1 MAKNTKKKKSNHWS
15 IELKHCTKSQLTTNL
30 PNNFKSTSLKIERET
45 VDFEINSNHEY
56 FRYIQGCARQYKE
69 ARSLA
74 NNGKTPK
81 FKDLDVYKV
90 LAKYKIFKIFANPIS
105 TTKGSKFQISYWM
118 RDYDN
123 TLNLFKPAEIDSV
136 INVINSVFEISNF
149 SSLIT
154 NVNKT
159 LTTVVPGF
167 NGFELLKSP
176 PKEILLMK
184 NGVLNTKTFEFSTN
198 INEFGEFDFISKINF
213 RMLDP
218 DQTDLYY
225 YNLANKLLN
234 DWMDGNCEKV
244 KYLKQLGISV
254 IDGNGRDVYNI
265 IIGPGGNG
273 KSVYLNILSK
283 LASGYDV
290 NLDIQD
296 LTDDNKLIELEE
308 STKLIVGHE
317 LATNLKLSQNSISR
331 MKQIATADPFK
342 ANVKFKDARTIV
354 TNAVKIQA
362 TNTLPKI
369 FENNDAILRRVKI
382 ITWTVTNFTKLE
394 TELPLDDIIQRDEFM
409 EAFISLIFTDTEPFT
424 KFMTIES
431 IERDSREAVS
441 NADQVSLFL
450 EWMDDQGFLVGKIPT
465 TILYEQYKI
474 WNMQENPGSSPL
486 KNREFIDRA
495 KKLSAQFN
503 MLYDNDRTT
512 ISSLSTLDFNPYVLN
527 HYFFDNRI
535 KFNKYSSTR
544 TFTCGTVL
552 TEEDSD
558 ALLVEMESDPSGL
571 IKNLNYEKLM
581 LIEHLVGKKD
591 VDAIVFKETFLEPE
605 K

>member
-30 PNNFKSTSLKIERET
+30 PNNFKATSLKIERET

-149 SSLIT
+149 SSLVT

-234 DWMDGNCEKV
+234 DWMDGNIEKV

-290 NLDIQD
+290 SLDIQD
-296 LTDDNKLIELEE
+296 LTDDNKLIELDE

-369 FENNDAILRRVKI
+369 FENNDAILRRIKI

-450 EWMDDQGFLVGKIPT
+450 DWMDDQGFLLGKIPT
-465 TILYEQYKI
+465 SILYEQYKL

-503 MLYDNDRTT
+503 MIYDGKQRT
-512 ISSLSTLDFNPYVLN
+512 ISALKRNEFNAEVLN
-527 HYFFDNRI
+527 QYYFNNQI
-535 KFNKYSSTR
+535 KYNKYATIRLFECQNTISKDDIKEIKQKLADCTLNEHTDLNFKTIMIIEFLVSKNN
-544 TFTCGTVL
+544 
-552 TEEDSD
+552 SD
-558 ALLVEMESDPSGL
+558 A
-571 IKNLNYEKLM
+571 I
-581 LIEHLVGKKD
+581 
-591 VDAIVFKETFLEPE
+591 AFKELYITR
-605 K
+605 

>member
-1 MAKNTKKKKSNHWS
+1 MKKKKKKSNHWS

-56 FRYIQGCARQYKE
+56 FKYIQGCARQYKE
-69 ARSLA
+69 ACSLA

-176 PKEILLMK
+176 PKEVLLMK

-198 INEFGEFDFISKINF
+198 IDEFGKFDFISKINY
-213 RMLDP
+213 RMLAP
-218 DQTDLYY
+218 DQTDKYY

-234 DWMDGNCEKV
+234 DWMDGNSEKV
-244 KYLKQLGISV
+244 KYLKQLGIAV

-296 LTDDNKLIELEE
+296 LTDDNKLIELDE

-317 LATNLKLSQNSISR
+317 LSTNLKLSQNSISR

-394 TELPLDDIIQRDEFM
+394 TELPLDDIIQKDVFM
-409 EAFISLIFTDTEPFT
+409 EAFISLIFTDTEPFM
-424 KFMTIES
+424 KFMTIDS

-450 EWMDDQGFLVGKIPT
+450 DWMDDQGFLLGKIPT
-465 TILYEQYKI
+465 SILYEQYKI

-503 MLYDNDRTT
+503 INYDDKQRT
-512 ISSLSTLDFNPYVLN
+512 ISALKKNEFNAEVLN
-527 HYFFDNRI
+527 QYYFNNQI
-535 KFNKYSSTR
+535 KYNKYATIRLFECQNTISKDDIKEIKQKLADCTLNEHTDLNFKTIMIIEFLVSKNN
-544 TFTCGTVL
+544 
-552 TEEDSD
+552 SD
-558 ALLVEMESDPSGL
+558 A
-571 IKNLNYEKLM
+571 I
-581 LIEHLVGKKD
+581 
-591 VDAIVFKETFLEPE
+591 AFKELYIT

>member
-45 VDFEINSNHEY
+45 VDFEINSNHAY
-56 FRYIQGCARQYKE
+56 FKYIQGCARQYKE
-69 ARSLA
+69 ACTLA
-74 NNGKTPK
+74 NQGKTPK

-90 LAKYKIFKIFANPIS
+90 LAKYKIFKILANPIS

-149 SSLIT
+149 SSLVT

-198 INEFGEFDFISKINF
+198 IDEFGEFDFISKINF

-296 LTDDNKLIELEE
+296 LTDDNKLIELDE

-369 FENNDAILRRVKI
+369 FENNDAILRRIKI
-382 ITWTVTNFTKLE
+382 IAWTVTNYTKLE
-394 TELPLDDIIQRDEFM
+394 TELPLDDIIQRDDFM

-450 EWMDDQGFLVGKIPT
+450 EWMDDQGFLLGKIPT
-465 TILYEQYKI
+465 SIMYGEYKI

-486 KNREFIDRA
+486 KNREFIDRV
-495 KKLSAQFN
+495 KKLSTQFN
-503 MLYDNDRTT
+503 MTYNDKQQT
-512 ISSLSTLDFNPYVLN
+512 ISSLKKNEFNADVLN
-527 HYFFDNRI
+527 HYYFNNQI
-535 KFNKYSSTR
+535 KYNKYATIRLFECTNTISKDDIKEVKQKLVDCTLNEHTDLNFKTIMIIEYLVSKNN
-544 TFTCGTVL
+544 
-552 TEEDSD
+552 SD
-558 ALLVEMESDPSGL
+558 A
-571 IKNLNYEKLM
+571 I
-581 LIEHLVGKKD
+581 
-591 VDAIVFKETFLEPE
+591 AFKELYIT
-605 K
+605 

>member
-30 PNNFKSTSLKIERET
+30 PNNFKATSLKIERET

-149 SSLIT
+149 SSLVT

-234 DWMDGNCEKV
+234 DWMDGNIEKV

-296 LTDDNKLIELEE
+296 LTDDNKLIELDE

-450 EWMDDQGFLVGKIPT
+450 EWMDDQGFLLGKIPT

-503 MLYDNDRTT
+503 MIYNDKQQT
-512 ISSLSTLDFNPYVLN
+512 ISSLKKNEFNAEVLN
-527 HYFFDNRI
+527 HYYFNNQI
-535 KFNKYSSTR
+535 KYNKYATIRLFECTDVISKDDIKEIKQKLVDCTLDEHTDLNFKTIMIIEYLVSKNN
-544 TFTCGTVL
+544 
-552 TEEDSD
+552 SD
-558 ALLVEMESDPSGL
+558 A
-571 IKNLNYEKLM
+571 I
-581 LIEHLVGKKD
+581 
-591 VDAIVFKETFLEPE
+591 AFKELYIT
-605 K
+605 

>member
-45 VDFEINSNHEY
+45 VDFEINSNHAY
-56 FRYIQGCARQYKE
+56 FKYIQGCARQYKE
-69 ARSLA
+69 ACTLA
-74 NNGKTPK
+74 NQGKTPK

-90 LAKYKIFKIFANPIS
+90 LAKYKIFKILANPIS

-149 SSLIT
+149 SSLVT

-167 NGFELLKSP
+167 NGFELLKSS

-198 INEFGEFDFISKINF
+198 IDEFGEFDFISKINF

-296 LTDDNKLIELEE
+296 LTDDNKLIELDE

-369 FENNDAILRRVKI
+369 FENNDAILRRIKI
-382 ITWTVTNFTKLE
+382 IAWTVTNYTKLE
-394 TELPLDDIIQRDEFM
+394 TELPLDDIIQRDDFM

-450 EWMDDQGFLVGKIPT
+450 EWMDDQGFLLGKIPT
-465 TILYEQYKI
+465 SIMYGEYKI

-486 KNREFIDRA
+486 KNREFIDRV
-495 KKLSAQFN
+495 KKLSTQFN
-503 MLYDNDRTT
+503 MTYNDKQQT
-512 ISSLSTLDFNPYVLN
+512 ISSLKKNEFNADVLN
-527 HYFFDNRI
+527 HYYFNNQI
-535 KFNKYSSTR
+535 KYNKYATIRLFECTNTISKDDIKEVKQKLVDCTLNEHTDLNFKTIMIIEYLVSKNN
-544 TFTCGTVL
+544 
-552 TEEDSD
+552 SD
-558 ALLVEMESDPSGL
+558 A
-571 IKNLNYEKLM
+571 I
-581 LIEHLVGKKD
+581 
-591 VDAIVFKETFLEPE
+591 AFKELYIT
-605 K
+605 

>member
-1 MAKNTKKKKSNHWS
+1 M
-15 IELKHCTKSQLTTNL
+15 
-30 PNNFKSTSLKIERET
+30 PNNFKATNLKIERET

-56 FRYIQGCARQYKE
+56 FKYIQGCARQYKE

-149 SSLIT
+149 SSLVT

-198 INEFGEFDFISKINF
+198 IDEFGEFDFISKINF

-234 DWMDGNCEKV
+234 DWMDGNIEKV

-296 LTDDNKLIELEE
+296 LTDDNKLIELDE

-369 FENNDAILRRVKI
+369 FENNDAILRRIKI

-450 EWMDDQGFLVGKIPT
+450 DWMEDQGFLLGKIPT
-465 TILYEQYKI
+465 SILYEQYKL

-503 MLYDNDRTT
+503 MIYDGKQRT
-512 ISSLSTLDFNPYVLN
+512 ISALKRNEFNAEVLN
-527 HYFFDNRI
+527 QYYFNNQI
-535 KFNKYSSTR
+535 KYNKYATIRLFECQNTISKDDIKEIKQKLADCTLNEHTDLNFKTIMIIEYLVSKNN
-544 TFTCGTVL
+544 
-552 TEEDSD
+552 SD
-558 ALLVEMESDPSGL
+558 A
-571 IKNLNYEKLM
+571 I
-581 LIEHLVGKKD
+581 
-591 VDAIVFKETFLEPE
+591 AFKELYITR
-605 K
+605 

>member
-45 VDFEINSNHEY
+45 VDFEINSNHAY
-56 FRYIQGCARQYKE
+56 FKYIQGCARQYKE
-69 ARSLA
+69 ACTLA
-74 NNGKTPK
+74 NQGKTPK

-149 SSLIT
+149 SSLVT

-198 INEFGEFDFISKINF
+198 IDEFGEFDFISKINF

-218 DQTDLYY
+218 GQTDLYY

-296 LTDDNKLIELEE
+296 LTDDNKLIELDE

-369 FENNDAILRRVKI
+369 FENNDAILRRIKI

-441 NADQVSLFL
+441 NADQVNLFL
-450 EWMDDQGFLVGKIPT
+450 EWMDDQGFLLGKIPT

-503 MLYDNDRTT
+503 MIYNDKQQT
-512 ISSLSTLDFNPYVLN
+512 ISSLKKNEFNAEVLN
-527 HYFFDNRI
+527 HYYFNNQI
-535 KFNKYSSTR
+535 KYNKYATIRLFECTDVISKDDIKEIKQKLVDCTLDEHTDLNFKTIMIIEYLVSKNN
-544 TFTCGTVL
+544 
-552 TEEDSD
+552 SD
-558 ALLVEMESDPSGL
+558 A
-571 IKNLNYEKLM
+571 I
-581 LIEHLVGKKD
+581 
-591 VDAIVFKETFLEPE
+591 AFKELYIT
-605 K
+605 

>member
-30 PNNFKSTSLKIERET
+30 PNNFKATSLKIERET

-234 DWMDGNCEKV
+234 DWMDGNIEKV

-296 LTDDNKLIELEE
+296 LTDDNKLIELDE

-369 FENNDAILRRVKI
+369 FENNDAILRRIKI

-450 EWMDDQGFLVGKIPT
+450 EWMDDQGFLLGKIPT
-465 TILYEQYKI
+465 SIMYEQYKI

-503 MLYDNDRTT
+503 INYDDKQRT
-512 ISSLSTLDFNPYVLN
+512 ISALKKNEFNADVLN
-527 HYFFDNRI
+527 HYYFNNQI
-535 KFNKYSSTR
+535 KYNKYATIRLFECQNTISKDDIKEVKQKLVDCTLNEHTDLNFKTLMIIEYLVSKNN
-544 TFTCGTVL
+544 
-552 TEEDSD
+552 SD
-558 ALLVEMESDPSGL
+558 A
-571 IKNLNYEKLM
+571 I
-581 LIEHLVGKKD
+581 
-591 VDAIVFKETFLEPE
+591 AFKELYITR
-605 K
+605 

>member
-30 PNNFKSTSLKIERET
+30 PNNFKATSLKIERET

-296 LTDDNKLIELEE
+296 LTDDNKLIELDE

-369 FENNDAILRRVKI
+369 FENNDAILRRIKI

-450 EWMDDQGFLVGKIPT
+450 EWMDDQGFLLGKIPT

-503 MLYDNDRTT
+503 MIYNDKQQT
-512 ISSLSTLDFNPYVLN
+512 ISSLKKNEFNAEVLN
-527 HYFFDNRI
+527 HYYFNNQI
-535 KFNKYSSTR
+535 KYNKYATIRLFECTDVISKDDIKEIKQKLVDCTLDEHTDLNFKTIMIIEYLVSKNN
-544 TFTCGTVL
+544 
-552 TEEDSD
+552 SD
-558 ALLVEMESDPSGL
+558 A
-571 IKNLNYEKLM
+571 I
-581 LIEHLVGKKD
+581 
-591 VDAIVFKETFLEPE
+591 AFKELYIT
-605 K
+605 

>member
-45 VDFEINSNHEY
+45 VDFEINSNHAY
-56 FRYIQGCARQYKE
+56 FKYIQGCARQYKE
-69 ARSLA
+69 ACTLA
-74 NNGKTPK
+74 NQGKTPK

-90 LAKYKIFKIFANPIS
+90 LAKYKIFKILANPIS

-149 SSLIT
+149 SSLVT

-198 INEFGEFDFISKINF
+198 IDEFGEFDFISKINF

-296 LTDDNKLIELEE
+296 LTDDNKLIELDE

-450 EWMDDQGFLVGKIPT
+450 DWMEDQGFLLGKIPT
-465 TILYEQYKI
+465 SILYEQYKL

-503 MLYDNDRTT
+503 MIYDGKQRT
-512 ISSLSTLDFNPYVLN
+512 ISALKRNEFNAEVLN
-527 HYFFDNRI
+527 QYYFNNQI
-535 KFNKYSSTR
+535 KYNKYATIRLFECQNTISKDDIKEIKQKLADCTLNEHTDLNFKTIMIIEYLVSKNN
-544 TFTCGTVL
+544 
-552 TEEDSD
+552 SD
-558 ALLVEMESDPSGL
+558 A
-571 IKNLNYEKLM
+571 I
-581 LIEHLVGKKD
+581 
-591 VDAIVFKETFLEPE
+591 AFKELYITR
-605 K
+605 

>member
-69 ARSLA
+69 ACSLA

-198 INEFGEFDFISKINF
+198 IDEFGEFDFISKINF

-218 DQTDLYY
+218 DQTDQYY

-265 IIGPGGNG
+265 VIGPGGNG
-273 KSVYLNILSK
+273 KSVFLNILSK

-296 LTDDNKLIELEE
+296 LTDDNKLIELDE

-354 TNAVKIQA
+354 TKAVKIQA

-394 TELPLDDIIQRDEFM
+394 TELPLDDIIQKDEFM

-450 EWMDDQGFLVGKIPT
+450 YWMDDQGFLLGKIPT
-465 TILYEQYKI
+465 SIMYEQYKI

-486 KNREFIDRA
+486 KNREFIDRV

-503 MLYDNDRTT
+503 MIYNDKQQT
-512 ISSLSTLDFNPYVLN
+512 ISSLKKNEFNADVLN
-527 HYFFDNRI
+527 RYYFNNQI
-535 KFNKYSSTR
+535 KYNKYATIRLFECTNTISKDDIKEVKQKLVDCTLNEHTDLNFKTIMIIEYLVSKNN
-544 TFTCGTVL
+544 
-552 TEEDSD
+552 SD
-558 ALLVEMESDPSGL
+558 A
-571 IKNLNYEKLM
+571 I
-581 LIEHLVGKKD
+581 
-591 VDAIVFKETFLEPE
+591 AFKELYIT
-605 K
+605 

>member
-30 PNNFKSTSLKIERET
+30 PNNFKATSLKIERET

-56 FRYIQGCARQYKE
+56 FKYIQGCARQYKE

-149 SSLIT
+149 SSLVT

-234 DWMDGNCEKV
+234 DWMDGNIEKV

-296 LTDDNKLIELEE
+296 LTDDNKLIELDE

-369 FENNDAILRRVKI
+369 FENNDAILRRIKI
-382 ITWTVTNFTKLE
+382 IAWTVTNFTKLE

-441 NADQVSLFL
+441 NADQVNLFL
-450 EWMDDQGFLVGKIPT
+450 EWMDDQGFLLGKIPT

-503 MLYDNDRTT
+503 MIYNDKQQT
-512 ISSLSTLDFNPYVLN
+512 ISSLKKNEFNAEVLN
-527 HYFFDNRI
+527 HYYFNNQI
-535 KFNKYSSTR
+535 KYNKYATIRLFECTDVISKDDIKEIKQKLVDCTLDEHTDLNFKTIMIIEYLVSKNN
-544 TFTCGTVL
+544 
-552 TEEDSD
+552 SD
-558 ALLVEMESDPSGL
+558 A
-571 IKNLNYEKLM
+571 I
-581 LIEHLVGKKD
+581 
-591 VDAIVFKETFLEPE
+591 AFKELYIT
-605 K
+605 

>member
-1 MAKNTKKKKSNHWS
+1 MTKNTKKKKSNHWS

-56 FRYIQGCARQYKE
+56 FKYIQGCARQYKE

-159 LTTVVPGF
+159 LMTVVPGF

-234 DWMDGNCEKV
+234 DWMDGNIEKV

-296 LTDDNKLIELEE
+296 LTDDNKLIELDE

-369 FENNDAILRRVKI
+369 FENNDAILRRIKI

-450 EWMDDQGFLVGKIPT
+450 EWMDDQGFLLGKIPT

-503 MLYDNDRTT
+503 MIYNDKQQT
-512 ISSLSTLDFNPYVLN
+512 ISSLKKNEFNAEVLN
-527 HYFFDNRI
+527 HYYFNNQI
-535 KFNKYSSTR
+535 KYNKYATIRLFECTDVISKDDIKEIKQKLVDCTLDEHTDLNFKTIMIIEYLVSKNN
-544 TFTCGTVL
+544 
-552 TEEDSD
+552 SD
-558 ALLVEMESDPSGL
+558 A
-571 IKNLNYEKLM
+571 I
-581 LIEHLVGKKD
+581 
-591 VDAIVFKETFLEPE
+591 AFKELYIT
-605 K
+605 

>member
-1 MAKNTKKKKSNHWS
+1 MAKNMKKKKKKSNHWS

-56 FRYIQGCARQYKE
+56 FKYIQGCARQYKE
-69 ARSLA
+69 ACSLA

-176 PKEILLMK
+176 PKEVLLMK

-198 INEFGEFDFISKINF
+198 IDEFGKFDFISKINY
-213 RMLDP
+213 RMLAP
-218 DQTDLYY
+218 DQTDKYY

-234 DWMDGNCEKV
+234 DWMDGNSEKV
-244 KYLKQLGISV
+244 KYLKQLGIAV

-296 LTDDNKLIELEE
+296 LTDDNKLIELDE

-317 LATNLKLSQNSISR
+317 LSTNLKLSQNSISR

-394 TELPLDDIIQRDEFM
+394 TELPLDDIIQKDVFM
-409 EAFISLIFTDTEPFT
+409 EAFISLIFTDTEPFM
-424 KFMTIES
+424 KFMTIDS

-450 EWMDDQGFLVGKIPT
+450 DWMDDQGFLLGKIPT
-465 TILYEQYKI
+465 SILYEQYKI

-503 MLYDNDRTT
+503 INYDDKQRT
-512 ISSLSTLDFNPYVLN
+512 ISALKKNEFNAEVLN
-527 HYFFDNRI
+527 QYYFNNQI
-535 KFNKYSSTR
+535 KYNKYATIRLFECQNTISKDDIKEIKQKLADCTLNEHTDLNFKTIMIIEFLVSKNN
-544 TFTCGTVL
+544 
-552 TEEDSD
+552 SD
-558 ALLVEMESDPSGL
+558 A
-571 IKNLNYEKLM
+571 I
-581 LIEHLVGKKD
+581 
-591 VDAIVFKETFLEPE
+591 AFKELYIT

>member
-56 FRYIQGCARQYKE
+56 FKYIQGCARQYKE

-234 DWMDGNCEKV
+234 DWMDGNIEKV

-296 LTDDNKLIELEE
+296 LTDDNKLIELDE

-394 TELPLDDIIQRDEFM
+394 TELPLDDIIQKDVFM

-424 KFMTIES
+424 KFMTIDS
-431 IERDSREAVS
+431 IERDSKEAVS

-450 EWMDDQGFLVGKIPT
+450 DWMEDQGFLLGKIPT
-465 TILYEQYKI
+465 SILYEQYKL

-503 MLYDNDRTT
+503 MIYDGKQRT
-512 ISSLSTLDFNPYVLN
+512 ISALKKNEFNVEVLN
-527 HYFFDNRI
+527 QYYFNNQI
-535 KFNKYSSTR
+535 KYNKYATIRLFECQNTISKDDIKEIKQKLADCTLNEHTDLNFKTIMIIEFLVSKNN
-544 TFTCGTVL
+544 
-552 TEEDSD
+552 SD
-558 ALLVEMESDPSGL
+558 A
-571 IKNLNYEKLM
+571 I
-581 LIEHLVGKKD
+581 
-591 VDAIVFKETFLEPE
+591 AFKELYITR
-605 K
+605 

>member
-1 MAKNTKKKKSNHWS
+1 MAKNTKKKKSNRWS

-30 PNNFKSTSLKIERET
+30 PNNFKATSLKIERET

-56 FRYIQGCARQYKE
+56 FKYIQGCARQYKE

-176 PKEILLMK
+176 PKEVLLMK

-198 INEFGEFDFISKINF
+198 IDEFGKFDFISKINY
-213 RMLDP
+213 RMLAP
-218 DQTDLYY
+218 DQTDKYY

-234 DWMDGNCEKV
+234 DWMDGNSEKV
-244 KYLKQLGISV
+244 KYLKQLGIAV

-296 LTDDNKLIELEE
+296 LTDDNKLIELDE

-317 LATNLKLSQNSISR
+317 LSTNLKLSQNSISR

-394 TELPLDDIIQRDEFM
+394 TELPLDDIIQKDVFM

-424 KFMTIES
+424 KFMTIDS
-431 IERDSREAVS
+431 IERDSKEAVS

-450 EWMDDQGFLVGKIPT
+450 DWMEDQGFLLGKIPT
-465 TILYEQYKI
+465 SIMYEQYKI

-486 KNREFIDRA
+486 KNREFIDRV

-503 MLYDNDRTT
+503 MTYNDKQQT
-512 ISSLSTLDFNPYVLN
+512 ISSLKKNEFNAAVLN
-527 HYFFDNRI
+527 HYYFNNQI
-535 KFNKYSSTR
+535 KYNKYATIRLFECTNTISKDDIKEVKQKLADCTLNEHTDLNFKTIMIIEFLVSKNN
-544 TFTCGTVL
+544 
-552 TEEDSD
+552 SD
-558 ALLVEMESDPSGL
+558 A
-571 IKNLNYEKLM
+571 I
-581 LIEHLVGKKD
+581 
-591 VDAIVFKETFLEPE
+591 AFKELYIT
-605 K
+605 

>member
-30 PNNFKSTSLKIERET
+30 PNNFKATSLKIERET

-56 FRYIQGCARQYKE
+56 FKYIQGCARQYKE

-234 DWMDGNCEKV
+234 DWMDGNIEKV

-296 LTDDNKLIELEE
+296 LTDDNKLIELDE

-369 FENNDAILRRVKI
+369 FENNDAILRRIKI
-382 ITWTVTNFTKLE
+382 IAWTVTNFTKLE
-394 TELPLDDIIQRDEFM
+394 TELPLDDIIQKDEFM

-450 EWMDDQGFLVGKIPT
+450 DWMADQGFLLGKIPT

-503 MLYDNDRTT
+503 MIYNDKQQT
-512 ISSLSTLDFNPYVLN
+512 ISSLKKNEFNAEVLN
-527 HYFFDNRI
+527 HYYFNNQI
-535 KFNKYSSTR
+535 KYNKYATIRLFECTDVISKDDIKEIKQKLVDCTLDEHTDLNFKTIMIIEYLVSKNN
-544 TFTCGTVL
+544 
-552 TEEDSD
+552 SD
-558 ALLVEMESDPSGL
+558 A
-571 IKNLNYEKLM
+571 I
-581 LIEHLVGKKD
+581 
-591 VDAIVFKETFLEPE
+591 AFKELYIT
-605 K
+605 

>member
-56 FRYIQGCARQYKE
+56 FKYIQGCARQYKE
-69 ARSLA
+69 ACSLA

-296 LTDDNKLIELEE
+296 LTDDNKLIELDE

-394 TELPLDDIIQRDEFM
+394 TELPLDDIIQKDVFM

-424 KFMTIES
+424 KFMTIDS

-450 EWMDDQGFLVGKIPT
+450 DWMEDQGFLLGTIPT
-465 TILYEQYKI
+465 TIMYEEYKI

-503 MLYDNDRTT
+503 MIYNDKQQT
-512 ISSLSTLDFNPYVLN
+512 ISSLKKNEFNAEVLN
-527 HYFFDNRI
+527 HYYFNNQI
-535 KFNKYSSTR
+535 KYNKYATIRLFECTDVISKDDIKEIKQKLVDCTLDEHTDLNFKTIMIIEYLVSKNN
-544 TFTCGTVL
+544 
-552 TEEDSD
+552 SD
-558 ALLVEMESDPSGL
+558 A
-571 IKNLNYEKLM
+571 I
-581 LIEHLVGKKD
+581 
-591 VDAIVFKETFLEPE
+591 AFKELYIT
-605 K
+605 

>member
-1 MAKNTKKKKSNHWS
+1 MTKNTKKKKSNHWS

-56 FRYIQGCARQYKE
+56 FKYIQGCARQYKE

-159 LTTVVPGF
+159 LMTVVPGF

-218 DQTDLYY
+218 DQTDPYY

-234 DWMDGNCEKV
+234 DWMDGNIEKV

-296 LTDDNKLIELEE
+296 LTDDNKLIELDE

-369 FENNDAILRRVKI
+369 FENNDAILRRIKI

-450 EWMDDQGFLVGKIPT
+450 EWMDDQGFLLGKIPT

-474 WNMQENPGSSPL
+474 WNTQENPGSSPL

-503 MLYDNDRTT
+503 MIYNDKQQT
-512 ISSLSTLDFNPYVLN
+512 ISSLKKNEFNAEVLN
-527 HYFFDNRI
+527 HYYFNNQI
-535 KFNKYSSTR
+535 KYNKYATIRLFECTDVISKDDIKEIKQKLVDCTLDEHTDLNFKTIMIIEYLVSKNN
-544 TFTCGTVL
+544 
-552 TEEDSD
+552 SD
-558 ALLVEMESDPSGL
+558 A
-571 IKNLNYEKLM
+571 I
-581 LIEHLVGKKD
+581 
-591 VDAIVFKETFLEPE
+591 AFKELYIT
-605 K
+605 

>member
-30 PNNFKSTSLKIERET
+30 PNNFKATSLKIERET

-56 FRYIQGCARQYKE
+56 FKYIQGCARQYKE

-198 INEFGEFDFISKINF
+198 IDEFGEFDFISKINF

-296 LTDDNKLIELEE
+296 LTDDNKLIELDE

-369 FENNDAILRRVKI
+369 FENNDAILRRIKI

-441 NADQVSLFL
+441 NADQVNLFL
-450 EWMDDQGFLVGKIPT
+450 EWMDDQGFLLGKIPT

-503 MLYDNDRTT
+503 MIYNDKQQT
-512 ISSLSTLDFNPYVLN
+512 ISSLKKNEFNAEVLN
-527 HYFFDNRI
+527 HYYFNNQI
-535 KFNKYSSTR
+535 KYNKYATIRLFECTNVISKDDIKEIKQKLVDCTLDEHTDLNFKTIMIIEYLVSKNN
-544 TFTCGTVL
+544 
-552 TEEDSD
+552 SD
-558 ALLVEMESDPSGL
+558 A
-571 IKNLNYEKLM
+571 I
-581 LIEHLVGKKD
+581 
-591 VDAIVFKETFLEPE
+591 AFKELYIT
-605 K
+605 

>member
-56 FRYIQGCARQYKE
+56 FKYIQGCARQYKE

-159 LTTVVPGF
+159 LMTVVPGF

-218 DQTDLYY
+218 DQTDPYY

-234 DWMDGNCEKV
+234 DWMDGNIEKV

-296 LTDDNKLIELEE
+296 LTDDNKLIELDE

-369 FENNDAILRRVKI
+369 FENNDAILRRIKI

-450 EWMDDQGFLVGKIPT
+450 EWMDDQGFLLGKIPT

-503 MLYDNDRTT
+503 MIYNDKQQT
-512 ISSLSTLDFNPYVLN
+512 ISSLKKNEFNAEVLN
-527 HYFFDNRI
+527 HYYFNNQI
-535 KFNKYSSTR
+535 KYNKYATIRLFECTDVISKDDIKEIKQKLVDCTLNEHTDLNFKTIMIIEYLVSKNN
-544 TFTCGTVL
+544 
-552 TEEDSD
+552 SD
-558 ALLVEMESDPSGL
+558 A
-571 IKNLNYEKLM
+571 I
-581 LIEHLVGKKD
+581 
-591 VDAIVFKETFLEPE
+591 AFKELYIT
-605 K
+605 

>member
-30 PNNFKSTSLKIERET
+30 PNNFKATSLKIERET

-234 DWMDGNCEKV
+234 DWMDGNIEKV

-296 LTDDNKLIELEE
+296 LTDDNKLIELDE

-369 FENNDAILRRVKI
+369 FENNDAILRRIKI

-450 EWMDDQGFLVGKIPT
+450 DWMEDQGFLLGKIPT
-465 TILYEQYKI
+465 SILYEQYKL

-503 MLYDNDRTT
+503 MIYDGKQRT
-512 ISSLSTLDFNPYVLN
+512 ISALKRNEFNAEVLN
-527 HYFFDNRI
+527 QYYFNNQI
-535 KFNKYSSTR
+535 KYNKYATIRLFECQNTISKDDIKEIKQKLADCTLNEHTDLNFKTIMIIEFLVSKNN
-544 TFTCGTVL
+544 
-552 TEEDSD
+552 SD
-558 ALLVEMESDPSGL
+558 A
-571 IKNLNYEKLM
+571 I
-581 LIEHLVGKKD
+581 
-591 VDAIVFKETFLEPE
+591 AFKELYITR
-605 K
+605 

>member
-30 PNNFKSTSLKIERET
+30 PNNFKATSLKIERET

-296 LTDDNKLIELEE
+296 LTDDNKLIELDE

-394 TELPLDDIIQRDEFM
+394 TELPLDDIIQKDVFM

-424 KFMTIES
+424 KFMTIDS

-450 EWMDDQGFLVGKIPT
+450 DWMEDQGFLLGTIPT
-465 TILYEQYKI
+465 TIMYEEYKI

-503 MLYDNDRTT
+503 MIYNDKQQT
-512 ISSLSTLDFNPYVLN
+512 ISSLKKNEFNAEVLN
-527 HYFFDNRI
+527 HYYFNNQI
-535 KFNKYSSTR
+535 KYNKYATIRLFECTDVISKDDIKEIKQKLVDCTLDEHTDLNFKTIMIIEYLVSKNN
-544 TFTCGTVL
+544 
-552 TEEDSD
+552 SD
-558 ALLVEMESDPSGL
+558 A
-571 IKNLNYEKLM
+571 I
-581 LIEHLVGKKD
+581 
-591 VDAIVFKETFLEPE
+591 AFKELYIT
-605 K
+605 

>member
-45 VDFEINSNHEY
+45 VDFEINSNHAY
-56 FRYIQGCARQYKE
+56 FKYIQGCARQYKE
-69 ARSLA
+69 ACTLA
-74 NNGKTPK
+74 NQGKTPK

-149 SSLIT
+149 SSLVT

-184 NGVLNTKTFEFSTN
+184 NGVLNTRTFEFSTN
-198 INEFGEFDFISKINF
+198 IDEFGEFDFISKINF

-273 KSVYLNILSK
+273 KSVFLNILSK

-296 LTDDNKLIELEE
+296 LTDDNKLIELDE

-317 LATNLKLSQNSISR
+317 LSTNLKLSQNSISR

-342 ANVKFKDARTIV
+342 ANVKFKDARTIA

-450 EWMDDQGFLVGKIPT
+450 EWMDDQGFLLGKIPT
-465 TILYEQYKI
+465 SIMYGEYKI

-486 KNREFIDRA
+486 KNREFIDRV
-495 KKLSAQFN
+495 KKLSTQFN
-503 MLYDNDRTT
+503 MTYNDKQQT
-512 ISSLSTLDFNPYVLN
+512 ISSLKKNEFNADVLN
-527 HYFFDNRI
+527 QYYFNNQI
-535 KFNKYSSTR
+535 KYNKYATIRLFECTNTISKDDIKEVKQKLVDCTLNEHTDLNFKTIMIIEYLVSKNN
-544 TFTCGTVL
+544 
-552 TEEDSD
+552 SD
-558 ALLVEMESDPSGL
+558 A
-571 IKNLNYEKLM
+571 I
-581 LIEHLVGKKD
+581 
-591 VDAIVFKETFLEPE
+591 AFKELYIT
-605 K
+605 

>member
-30 PNNFKSTSLKIERET
+30 PNNFKATSLKIERET

-56 FRYIQGCARQYKE
+56 FKYIQGCARQYKE

-149 SSLIT
+149 SSLVT

-296 LTDDNKLIELEE
+296 LTDDNKLIELDE

-317 LATNLKLSQNSISR
+317 LSTNLKLSQNSISR

-382 ITWTVTNFTKLE
+382 IAWTVTNFTKLE

-450 EWMDDQGFLVGKIPT
+450 EWMDDQGFLLGKIPT
-465 TILYEQYKI
+465 SIMYGEYKI

-486 KNREFIDRA
+486 KNREFIDRV
-495 KKLSAQFN
+495 KKLSTQFN
-503 MLYDNDRTT
+503 MTYNDKQQT
-512 ISSLSTLDFNPYVLN
+512 ISSLKKNEFNADVLN
-527 HYFFDNRI
+527 HYYFNNQI
-535 KFNKYSSTR
+535 KYNKYATIRLFECTNTISKDDIKEVKQKLVDCTLDEHTDLNFKTIMIIEYLVSKNN
-544 TFTCGTVL
+544 
-552 TEEDSD
+552 SD
-558 ALLVEMESDPSGL
+558 A
-571 IKNLNYEKLM
+571 I
-581 LIEHLVGKKD
+581 
-591 VDAIVFKETFLEPE
+591 AFKELYIT
-605 K
+605 

>member
-45 VDFEINSNHEY
+45 VDFEINSNHAY
-56 FRYIQGCARQYKE
+56 FKYIQGCARQYKE
-69 ARSLA
+69 ACTLA
-74 NNGKTPK
+74 NQGKTPK

-149 SSLIT
+149 SSLVT

-198 INEFGEFDFISKINF
+198 IDEFGEFDFISKINF

-296 LTDDNKLIELEE
+296 LTDDNKLIELDE

-369 FENNDAILRRVKI
+369 FENNDAILRRIKI
-382 ITWTVTNFTKLE
+382 IAWTVTNYTKLE
-394 TELPLDDIIQRDEFM
+394 TELPLDDIIQRDDFM

-450 EWMDDQGFLVGKIPT
+450 EWMDDQGFLLGKIPT
-465 TILYEQYKI
+465 SIMYGEYKI

-486 KNREFIDRA
+486 KNREFIDRV

-503 MLYDNDRTT
+503 MTYNDKQQT
-512 ISSLSTLDFNPYVLN
+512 ISSLKKNEFNADVLN
-527 HYFFDNRI
+527 HYYFNNQI
-535 KFNKYSSTR
+535 KYNKYATIRLFECTNTISKDDIKEVKQKLVDCTLNEHTDLNFKTIMIIEYLVSKNN
-544 TFTCGTVL
+544 
-552 TEEDSD
+552 SD
-558 ALLVEMESDPSGL
+558 A
-571 IKNLNYEKLM
+571 I
-581 LIEHLVGKKD
+581 
-591 VDAIVFKETFLEPE
+591 AFKELYIT
-605 K
+605 

>member
-30 PNNFKSTSLKIERET
+30 PNNFKATSLKIERET

-56 FRYIQGCARQYKE
+56 FKYIQGCARQYKE
-69 ARSLA
+69 ACTLA
-74 NNGKTPK
+74 NQGKTPK

-149 SSLIT
+149 SSLVT

-198 INEFGEFDFISKINF
+198 IDEFGEFDFISKINF

-296 LTDDNKLIELEE
+296 LTDDNKLIELDE

-382 ITWTVTNFTKLE
+382 IAWTVTNFTKLE

-450 EWMDDQGFLVGKIPT
+450 EWMDDQGFLLGKIPT
-465 TILYEQYKI
+465 SIMYGEYKI

-486 KNREFIDRA
+486 KNREFIDRV
-495 KKLSAQFN
+495 KKLSTQFN
-503 MLYDNDRTT
+503 MTYNDKQQT
-512 ISSLSTLDFNPYVLN
+512 ISSLKKNEFNADVLN
-527 HYFFDNRI
+527 HYYFNNQI
-535 KFNKYSSTR
+535 KYNKYATIRLFECTNTISKDDIKEVKQKLVDCTLDEHTDLNFKTIMIIEYLVSKNN
-544 TFTCGTVL
+544 
-552 TEEDSD
+552 SD
-558 ALLVEMESDPSGL
+558 A
-571 IKNLNYEKLM
+571 I
-581 LIEHLVGKKD
+581 
-591 VDAIVFKETFLEPE
+591 AFKELYIT
-605 K
+605 

>member
-30 PNNFKSTSLKIERET
+30 PNNFKATSLKIERET

-149 SSLIT
+149 SSLVT

-296 LTDDNKLIELEE
+296 LTDDNKLIELDE

-394 TELPLDDIIQRDEFM
+394 TELPLDDIIQRDDFM

-441 NADQVSLFL
+441 NADQVNLFF
-450 EWMDDQGFLVGKIPT
+450 EWMDDQGFLLGKIPT

-503 MLYDNDRTT
+503 MIYNDKQQT
-512 ISSLSTLDFNPYVLN
+512 ISSLKKNEFNAEVLN
-527 HYFFDNRI
+527 HYYFNNQI
-535 KFNKYSSTR
+535 KYNKYATIRLFECADVISKDDIKEIKQKLVDCTLDEHKDLNFKTIMIIEYLVSKNN
-544 TFTCGTVL
+544 
-552 TEEDSD
+552 SD
-558 ALLVEMESDPSGL
+558 A
-571 IKNLNYEKLM
+571 I
-581 LIEHLVGKKD
+581 
-591 VDAIVFKETFLEPE
+591 AFKELYIT
-605 K
+605 

>member
-1 MAKNTKKKKSNHWS
+1 
-15 IELKHCTKSQLTTNL
+15 
-30 PNNFKSTSLKIERET
+30 
-45 VDFEINSNHEY
+45 
-56 FRYIQGCARQYKE
+56 
-69 ARSLA
+69 
-74 NNGKTPK
+74 
-81 FKDLDVYKV
+81 
-90 LAKYKIFKIFANPIS
+90 
-105 TTKGSKFQISYWM
+105 
-118 RDYDN
+118 
-123 TLNLFKPAEIDSV
+123 
-136 INVINSVFEISNF
+136 
-149 SSLIT
+149 
-154 NVNKT
+154 
-159 LTTVVPGF
+159 
-167 NGFELLKSP
+167 
-176 PKEILLMK
+176 
-184 NGVLNTKTFEFSTN
+184 
-198 INEFGEFDFISKINF
+198 
-213 RMLDP
+213 MLDP

-234 DWMDGNCEKV
+234 DWMDGNIEKV

-296 LTDDNKLIELEE
+296 LTDDNKLIELDE

-369 FENNDAILRRVKI
+369 FENNDAILRRIKI
-382 ITWTVTNFTKLE
+382 IAWTVTNFTKLE
-394 TELPLDDIIQRDEFM
+394 TELPLDDIIQKDEFM

-450 EWMDDQGFLVGKIPT
+450 DWMADQGFLLGKIPT

-503 MLYDNDRTT
+503 MIYNDKQQT
-512 ISSLSTLDFNPYVLN
+512 ISSLKKNEFNAEVLN
-527 HYFFDNRI
+527 HYYFNNQI
-535 KFNKYSSTR
+535 KYNKYATIRLFECTDVISKDDIKEIKQKLVDCTLDEHTDLNFKTIMIIEYLVSKNN
-544 TFTCGTVL
+544 
-552 TEEDSD
+552 SD
-558 ALLVEMESDPSGL
+558 A
-571 IKNLNYEKLM
+571 I
-581 LIEHLVGKKD
+581 
-591 VDAIVFKETFLEPE
+591 AFKELYIT
-605 K
+605 

>member
-30 PNNFKSTSLKIERET
+30 PNNFKATSLKIERET

-296 LTDDNKLIELEE
+296 LTDDNKLIELDE

-450 EWMDDQGFLVGKIPT
+450 DWMDDQGFLLGKIPT

-503 MLYDNDRTT
+503 MIYNDKQQT
-512 ISSLSTLDFNPYVLN
+512 ISSLKKNEFNAEVLN
-527 HYFFDNRI
+527 HYYFNNQI
-535 KFNKYSSTR
+535 KYNKYATIRLFECTDVISKDDIKEIKQKLVDCTLDEHTDLNFKTIMIIEYLVSKNN
-544 TFTCGTVL
+544 
-552 TEEDSD
+552 SD
-558 ALLVEMESDPSGL
+558 A
-571 IKNLNYEKLM
+571 I
-581 LIEHLVGKKD
+581 
-591 VDAIVFKETFLEPE
+591 AFKELYIT
-605 K
+605 

>member
-1 MAKNTKKKKSNHWS
+1 MAKNTKKKKKKSNHWS

-45 VDFEINSNHEY
+45 VDFEINSNHAY
-56 FRYIQGCARQYKE
+56 FKYIQGCARQYKE
-69 ARSLA
+69 ARTLA
-74 NNGKTPK
+74 NQGKTPK

-90 LAKYKIFKIFANPIS
+90 LAKYKIFKILANPIS

-149 SSLIT
+149 SSLVT

-198 INEFGEFDFISKINF
+198 IDEFGEFDFISKINF

-296 LTDDNKLIELEE
+296 LTDDNKLIELDE

-369 FENNDAILRRVKI
+369 FENNDAILRRIKI
-382 ITWTVTNFTKLE
+382 IAWTVTNYTKLE
-394 TELPLDDIIQRDEFM
+394 TELPLDDIIQRDDFM

-450 EWMDDQGFLVGKIPT
+450 EWMDDQGFLLGKIPT
-465 TILYEQYKI
+465 SIMYGEYKI

-486 KNREFIDRA
+486 KNREFIDRV
-495 KKLSAQFN
+495 KKLSTQFN
-503 MLYDNDRTT
+503 MTYNDKQQT
-512 ISSLSTLDFNPYVLN
+512 ISSLKKNEFNADVLN
-527 HYFFDNRI
+527 HYYFNNQI
-535 KFNKYSSTR
+535 KYNKYATIRLFECTNTISKDDIKEVKQKLVDCTLNEHTDLNFKTIMIIEYLVSKNN
-544 TFTCGTVL
+544 
-552 TEEDSD
+552 SD
-558 ALLVEMESDPSGL
+558 A
-571 IKNLNYEKLM
+571 I
-581 LIEHLVGKKD
+581 
-591 VDAIVFKETFLEPE
+591 AFKELYIT
-605 K
+605 

>member
-30 PNNFKSTSLKIERET
+30 PNNFKATSLKIERET
-45 VDFEINSNHEY
+45 VDFEINSNHAY
-56 FRYIQGCARQYKE
+56 FKYIQGCARQYKE
-69 ARSLA
+69 ACTLA
-74 NNGKTPK
+74 NQGKTPK

-90 LAKYKIFKIFANPIS
+90 LAKYKIFKILANPIS

-149 SSLIT
+149 SSLVT

-198 INEFGEFDFISKINF
+198 IDEFGEFDFISKINF

-296 LTDDNKLIELEE
+296 LTDDNKLIELDE

-369 FENNDAILRRVKI
+369 FENNDAILRRIKI
-382 ITWTVTNFTKLE
+382 IAWTVTNYTKLE
-394 TELPLDDIIQRDEFM
+394 TELPLDDIIQRDDFM

-450 EWMDDQGFLVGKIPT
+450 EWMDDQGFLLGKIPT
-465 TILYEQYKI
+465 SIMYGEYKI

-486 KNREFIDRA
+486 KNREFIDRV
-495 KKLSAQFN
+495 KKLSTQFN
-503 MLYDNDRTT
+503 MTYNDKQQT
-512 ISSLSTLDFNPYVLN
+512 ISSLKKNEFNADVLN
-527 HYFFDNRI
+527 HYYFNNQI
-535 KFNKYSSTR
+535 KYNKYATIRLFECTNTISKDDIKEVKQKLVDCTLNEHTDLNFKTIMIIEYLVSKNN
-544 TFTCGTVL
+544 
-552 TEEDSD
+552 SD
-558 ALLVEMESDPSGL
+558 A
-571 IKNLNYEKLM
+571 I
-581 LIEHLVGKKD
+581 
-591 VDAIVFKETFLEPE
+591 AFKELYIT
-605 K
+605 

>member
-45 VDFEINSNHEY
+45 VDFEINSNHAY
-56 FRYIQGCARQYKE
+56 FKYIQGCARQYKE
-69 ARSLA
+69 ARTLA
-74 NNGKTPK
+74 NQGKTPK

-90 LAKYKIFKIFANPIS
+90 LAKYKIFKILANPIS

-149 SSLIT
+149 SSLVT

-198 INEFGEFDFISKINF
+198 IDEFGEFDFISKINF

-296 LTDDNKLIELEE
+296 LTDDNKLIELDE

-369 FENNDAILRRVKI
+369 FENNDAILRRIKI
-382 ITWTVTNFTKLE
+382 IAWTVTNYTKLE
-394 TELPLDDIIQRDEFM
+394 TELPLDDIIQRDDFM

-450 EWMDDQGFLVGKIPT
+450 EWMDDQGFLLGKIPT
-465 TILYEQYKI
+465 SIMYGEYKI

-486 KNREFIDRA
+486 KNREFIDRV
-495 KKLSAQFN
+495 KKLSTQFN
-503 MLYDNDRTT
+503 MTYNDKQQT
-512 ISSLSTLDFNPYVLN
+512 ISSLKKNEFNADVLN
-527 HYFFDNRI
+527 HYYFNNQI
-535 KFNKYSSTR
+535 KYNKYATIRLFECTNTISKDDIKEVKQKLVDCTLNEHTDLNFKTIMIIEYLVSKNN
-544 TFTCGTVL
+544 
-552 TEEDSD
+552 SD
-558 ALLVEMESDPSGL
+558 A
-571 IKNLNYEKLM
+571 I
-581 LIEHLVGKKD
+581 
-591 VDAIVFKETFLEPE
+591 AFKELYIT
-605 K
+605 

>member
-15 IELKHCTKSQLTTNL
+15 IELKHCRKSQLTTNL

-56 FRYIQGCARQYKE
+56 FKYIQGCARQYKE
-69 ARSLA
+69 ACTLA
-74 NNGKTPK
+74 NQGKTPK

-90 LAKYKIFKIFANPIS
+90 LAKYKIFKILANPIS

-149 SSLIT
+149 SSLVT

-198 INEFGEFDFISKINF
+198 IDEFGEFDFISKINF

-296 LTDDNKLIELEE
+296 LTDDNKLIELDE

-369 FENNDAILRRVKI
+369 FENNDAILRRIKI

-441 NADQVSLFL
+441 NADQVNLFL
-450 EWMDDQGFLVGKIPT
+450 EWMDDQGFLLGKIPT

-503 MLYDNDRTT
+503 MIYNDKQQT
-512 ISSLSTLDFNPYVLN
+512 ISSLKKNEFNAEVLN
-527 HYFFDNRI
+527 HYYFNNQI
-535 KFNKYSSTR
+535 KYNKYATIRLFECTDVISKDDIKEIKQKLVDCTLDEHTDLNFKTIMIIEYLVSKNN
-544 TFTCGTVL
+544 
-552 TEEDSD
+552 SD
-558 ALLVEMESDPSGL
+558 A
-571 IKNLNYEKLM
+571 I
-581 LIEHLVGKKD
+581 
-591 VDAIVFKETFLEPE
+591 AFKELYIT
-605 K
+605 

>member
-30 PNNFKSTSLKIERET
+30 PNNFKATSLKIERET

-56 FRYIQGCARQYKE
+56 FKYIQGCARQYKE

-296 LTDDNKLIELEE
+296 LTDDNKLIELDE

-394 TELPLDDIIQRDEFM
+394 TELPLDDIIQRDDFM

-441 NADQVSLFL
+441 NADQVNLFL
-450 EWMDDQGFLVGKIPT
+450 EWMDDQGFLLGKIPT

-503 MLYDNDRTT
+503 MIYNDKQQT
-512 ISSLSTLDFNPYVLN
+512 ISSLKKNEFNAEVLN
-527 HYFFDNRI
+527 HYYFNNQI
-535 KFNKYSSTR
+535 KYNKYATIRLFECTDVISKDDIKEIKQKLVDCTLDEHTDLNFKTIMIIEYLVSKNN
-544 TFTCGTVL
+544 
-552 TEEDSD
+552 SD
-558 ALLVEMESDPSGL
+558 A
-571 IKNLNYEKLM
+571 I
-581 LIEHLVGKKD
+581 
-591 VDAIVFKETFLEPE
+591 AFKELYIT
-605 K
+605 

>member
-30 PNNFKSTSLKIERET
+30 PNNFKATSLKIERET

-56 FRYIQGCARQYKE
+56 FKYIQGCARQYKE

-234 DWMDGNCEKV
+234 DWMDGNIEKV

-290 NLDIQD
+290 SLDIQD
-296 LTDDNKLIELEE
+296 LTDDNKLIELDE

-369 FENNDAILRRVKI
+369 FENNDAILRRIKI

-450 EWMDDQGFLVGKIPT
+450 EWMDDQGFLLGKIPT
-465 TILYEQYKI
+465 SILYEEYKI

-486 KNREFIDRA
+486 KNREFIDRV
-495 KKLSAQFN
+495 KKLSTQFN
-503 MLYDNDRTT
+503 MTYNDKQQT
-512 ISSLSTLDFNPYVLN
+512 ISSLKKNEFNADVLN
-527 HYFFDNRI
+527 QYYFNNQI
-535 KFNKYSSTR
+535 KYNKYATIRLFECTNTISKDDIKEVKQKLVDCTLNEHTDLNFKTIMIIEYLVSKNN
-544 TFTCGTVL
+544 
-552 TEEDSD
+552 SD
-558 ALLVEMESDPSGL
+558 A
-571 IKNLNYEKLM
+571 I
-581 LIEHLVGKKD
+581 
-591 VDAIVFKETFLEPE
+591 AFKELYIT
-605 K
+605 

>member
-45 VDFEINSNHEY
+45 VDFEINSNHAY
-56 FRYIQGCARQYKE
+56 FKYIQGCARQYKE
-69 ARSLA
+69 ACTLA
-74 NNGKTPK
+74 NQGKTPK

-90 LAKYKIFKIFANPIS
+90 LAKYKIFKILANPIS

-149 SSLIT
+149 SSLVT

-198 INEFGEFDFISKINF
+198 IDEFGEFDFISKINF

-296 LTDDNKLIELEE
+296 LTDDNKLIELDE

-369 FENNDAILRRVKI
+369 FENNDAILRRIKI
-382 ITWTVTNFTKLE
+382 IAWTVTNYTKLE
-394 TELPLDDIIQRDEFM
+394 TELPLDDIIQRDDFM

-441 NADQVSLFL
+441 NADQVNLFL
-450 EWMDDQGFLVGKIPT
+450 EWMDDQGFLLGKIPT
-465 TILYEQYKI
+465 SIMYGEYKI

-486 KNREFIDRA
+486 KNREFIDRV
-495 KKLSAQFN
+495 KKLSTQFN
-503 MLYDNDRTT
+503 MTYNDKQQT
-512 ISSLSTLDFNPYVLN
+512 ISSLKKNEFNADVLN
-527 HYFFDNRI
+527 HYYFNNQI
-535 KFNKYSSTR
+535 KYNKYATIRLFECTNTISKDDIKEVKQKLVDCTLNEHTDLNFKTIMIIEYLVSKNN
-544 TFTCGTVL
+544 
-552 TEEDSD
+552 SD
-558 ALLVEMESDPSGL
+558 A
-571 IKNLNYEKLM
+571 I
-581 LIEHLVGKKD
+581 
-591 VDAIVFKETFLEPE
+591 AFKELYIT
-605 K
+605 

>member
-56 FRYIQGCARQYKE
+56 FKYIQGCARQYKE
-69 ARSLA
+69 ACSLA

-149 SSLIT
+149 SSLVT

-296 LTDDNKLIELEE
+296 LTDDNKLIELDE

-369 FENNDAILRRVKI
+369 FENNDAILRRIKI

-450 EWMDDQGFLVGKIPT
+450 DWMDDQGFLLGKIPT

-503 MLYDNDRTT
+503 MIYNDKQQT
-512 ISSLSTLDFNPYVLN
+512 ISSLKKNEFNAEVLN
-527 HYFFDNRI
+527 HYYFNNQI
-535 KFNKYSSTR
+535 KYNKYATIRLFECTNVISKDDIKEIKQKLVDCTLDEHTDLNFKTIMIIEYLVSKNN
-544 TFTCGTVL
+544 
-552 TEEDSD
+552 SD
-558 ALLVEMESDPSGL
+558 A
-571 IKNLNYEKLM
+571 I
-581 LIEHLVGKKD
+581 
-591 VDAIVFKETFLEPE
+591 AFKELYIT
-605 K
+605 

>member
-30 PNNFKSTSLKIERET
+30 PNNFKATSLKIERET

-56 FRYIQGCARQYKE
+56 FKYIQGCARQYKE

-234 DWMDGNCEKV
+234 DWMDGNIEKV

-296 LTDDNKLIELEE
+296 LTDDNKLIELDE

-369 FENNDAILRRVKI
+369 FENNDAILRRIKI

-450 EWMDDQGFLVGKIPT
+450 DWMEDQGFLLGKIPT
-465 TILYEQYKI
+465 SILYEQYKL

-503 MLYDNDRTT
+503 MIYDGKQRT
-512 ISSLSTLDFNPYVLN
+512 ISALKKNEFNAEVLN
-527 HYFFDNRI
+527 QYYFNNQI
-535 KFNKYSSTR
+535 KYNKYATIRLFECTDVISKDDIK
-544 TFTCGTVL
+544 
-552 TEEDSD
+552 EIKQK
-558 ALLVEMESDPSGL
+558 LVDCTLNEHTDLNFKTIMIIEYLVS
-571 IKNLNYEKLM
+571 KNNA
-581 LIEHLVGKKD
+581 
-591 VDAIVFKETFLEPE
+591 DAIAFKELYITR
-605 K
+605 